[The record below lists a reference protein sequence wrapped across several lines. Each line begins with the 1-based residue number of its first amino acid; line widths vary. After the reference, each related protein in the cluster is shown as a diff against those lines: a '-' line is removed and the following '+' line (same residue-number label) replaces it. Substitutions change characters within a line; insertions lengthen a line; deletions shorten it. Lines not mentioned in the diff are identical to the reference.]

1 MEASLDIEPSLH
13 DYVRIIQKRKWLV
26 AAVVSVITISSTVYT
41 YTRIP
46 LYRAQGVVKFEPP
59 GVRIVGMDN
68 SNFDQFSSMQTQLRI
83 LGSLEM
89 NERVRLKLP
98 NAEGFSAARLPDSN
112 MISLSATSRDPE
124 AAAAVVS
131 VAMDVYAERD
141 AEERSLSFKK
151 SLADIGTRK
160 AEIENSLSQLED
172 KRRSYLETH
181 QGTGMGS
188 TLNGTLLELEQRR
201 REMLK
206 KFTPEHPDVIAV
218 DSRITNVRA
227 RLSVVPGQDIDLER
241 LTRDI
246 KVNEE
251 VYIGLSRQMEEAKVS
266 LASMPQF
273 VTAISRPTVPT
284 APFYPNKRAN
294 NMLGCIFG
302 LVLGLV
308 SALMLESLDIS
319 ISTLEEIEKVLGVP
333 VLGVVPHLG
342 SESRWLAFKTKL
354 LRKQRYPLEAFRS
367 LLLFHQKS
375 KSPIIEVYHHLRS
388 NVQSQLPG
396 VKNLVLTFTST
407 GVAEGKTLTST
418 NFCLAAAHAGLKV
431 LLIGSDI
438 RRPVIYRIF
447 GVPKKPGLMEV
458 LGQRETWE
466 DSIRGTVDFLMG
478 EIDLDK
484 LLSFSG
490 IDNFKLMTSGTSSA
504 ADIVNVFSSAALPEF
519 IKAVRPRFDLIVFDC
534 PPALLFVDALLIGA
548 HTDGVVLIY
557 QSGKMARQALRRVKD
572 QMQSAKV
579 NILGVVLN
587 DMRTSEMGP
596 GYAYYY
602 GYGHYAKKEEA

>member
-1 MEASLDIEPSLH
+1 
-13 DYVRIIQKRKWLV
+13 
-26 AAVVSVITISSTVYT
+26 
-41 YTRIP
+41 
-46 LYRAQGVVKFEPP
+46 
-59 GVRIVGMDN
+59 
-68 SNFDQFSSMQTQLRI
+68 
-83 LGSLEM
+83 
-89 NERVRLKLP
+89 
-98 NAEGFSAARLPDSN
+98 

-342 SESRWLAFKTKL
+342 SESRWLLQDQAPAQAAIL
-354 LRKQRYPLEAFRS
+354 WRRS
-367 LLLFHQKS
+367 LALALPS
-375 KSPIIEVYHHLRS
+375 EVASPIIEVYHHLR
-388 NVQSQLPG
+388 
-396 VKNLVLTFTST
+396 
-407 GVAEGKTLTST
+407 
-418 NFCLAAAHAGLKV
+418 
-431 LLIGSDI
+431 
-438 RRPVIYRIF
+438 R
-447 GVPKKPGLMEV
+447 
-458 LGQRETWE
+458 
-466 DSIRGTVDFLMG
+466 
-478 EIDLDK
+478 
-484 LLSFSG
+484 
-490 IDNFKLMTSGTSSA
+490 TSSR
-504 ADIVNVFSSAALPEF
+504 S
-519 IKAVRPRFDLIVFDC
+519 C
-534 PPALLFVDALLIGA
+534 PG
-548 HTDGVVLIY
+548 
-557 QSGKMARQALRRVKD
+557 S
-572 QMQSAKV
+572 
-579 NILGVVLN
+579 
-587 DMRTSEMGP
+587 RTWC
-596 GYAYYY
+596 
-602 GYGHYAKKEEA
+602 

>member
-1 MEASLDIEPSLH
+1 
-13 DYVRIIQKRKWLV
+13 
-26 AAVVSVITISSTVYT
+26 
-41 YTRIP
+41 
-46 LYRAQGVVKFEPP
+46 
-59 GVRIVGMDN
+59 
-68 SNFDQFSSMQTQLRI
+68 
-83 LGSLEM
+83 
-89 NERVRLKLP
+89 
-98 NAEGFSAARLPDSN
+98 

-333 VLGVVPHLG
+333 VLGVVPHGLG
-342 SESRWLAFKTKL
+342 EPLAGLQDQAPAQAAILWRASLALALPSEVA
-354 LRKQRYPLEAFRS
+354 
-367 LLLFHQKS
+367 
-375 KSPIIEVYHHLRS
+375 SPIIEVYHHLRS